1 MEPKEPSTVMEP
13 DPEEPLEVL
22 DYYEAMR
29 GGYLGSDD
37 EGEAE

>member
-1 MEPKEPSTVMEP
+1 MEPKEPSTVLEP
-13 DPEEPLEVL
+13 DSEEPLEVL